1 MAAPHPVKDTDD
13 RKEERGLSLE
23 PRMNYEKLFQTFI
36 VLHSGHLLSG
46 RDAESA
52 VRVCGG
58 HDKGCF

>member
-1 MAAPHPVKDTDD
+1 
-13 RKEERGLSLE
+13 
-23 PRMNYEKLFQTFI
+23 MNYEKLFQTFI